1 MAYKTCVCGSQCGV
15 RSVTC
20 PDCNKKF
27 PTKTKREKALKPKC
41 EDVDWKDLRKG
52 DTIKVLVG
60 TGPYYENS
68 NGRTYMG
75 LAGKYT
81 VLSIEKEGFF
91 VDDGIGRAFCYMGET
106 KPGVVGIK
114 EAHKVK
120 LIKRHVDEE
129 AN

>member
-1 MAYKTCVCGSQCGV
+1 MAYKVCSKCNQESGV
-15 RSVTC
+15 RTKICECGAV
-20 PDCNKKF
+20 F

-41 EDVDWKDLRKG
+41 EEVDWKELRKG
-52 DTIKVLVG
+52 DVVKVLVG

-75 LAGKYT
+75 LGGKYT

-120 LIKRHVDEE
+120 LIRRNSND
-129 AN
+129 